1 MGDTVGEHGNA
12 LEADCGEQLHS
23 SFVKQQHRL
32 IDILIDQQTM
42 FIEQL
47 QSTVASQQRTIADL
61 QGSGKR
67 PRYPALQSTT
77 SRVSAGAGTGT
88 QEDFAEA
95 DVDGVKTSYVEK
107 KSSRQFFERNF
118 LGNDVFERE
127 LFDEY
132 SFGMSF
138 STLMYSVLIFHM
150 AIIPLTWVYFYFG
163 ASTLS
168 DSVWFSWTR
177 TTNSKKLDTKKLC

>member
-1 MGDTVGEHGNA
+1 MGTGTIVEHKNA
-12 LEADCGEQLHS
+12 RQAECGDQLHS
-23 SFVKQQHRL
+23 SFIKQQHRL

-61 QGSGKR
+61 QGSGR
-67 PRYPALQSTT
+67 GHQYPALQSNT
-77 SRVSAGAGTGT
+77 SSHDDSATT
-88 QEDFAEA
+88 QEVFAKA
-95 DVDGVKTSYVEK
+95 DDVKTSYLEKEK

-118 LGNDVFERE
+118 LGNDVFERD

-138 STLMYSVLIFHM
+138 STLMFYVLIFHL

-163 ASTLS
+163 ASALS
-168 DSVWFSWTR
+168 DGGWFSWTR
-177 TTNSKKLDTKKLC
+177 TTNAKELDSKKLF